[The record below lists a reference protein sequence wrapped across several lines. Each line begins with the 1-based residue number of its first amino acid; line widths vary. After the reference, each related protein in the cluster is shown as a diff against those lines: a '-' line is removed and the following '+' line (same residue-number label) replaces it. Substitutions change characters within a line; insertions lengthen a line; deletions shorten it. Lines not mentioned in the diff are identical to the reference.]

1 LRFPLRLCA
10 FAGACF
16 DSKVMSFPEG
26 AKVTVSETLA
36 RGLLNAAERLPN
48 YDNREFYSTSVQ
60 ASVRAEI
67 RAAAPDEFDSLIKQI
82 KEQLAQPP
90 YCALVQGLAFD
101 EGNRVFVAINRAFG
115 ELVARPYEKPRAQ
128 LVHYVQPSTDI
139 MSARGGHESE
149 RLHTDTADWEPPVE
163 LISMVC
169 VRADPDGGGR
179 SRILDVDTIR
189 REVNEQLGSAT
200 LARLDSEP
208 VPWQLAPYWGGGVQ
222 WRTILTKSSVCWRRY
237 TIDLALD
244 STGAKLPDE
253 MMESLA
259 SFEDVISNASGT
271 LDFLMREGELLFSD
285 NHRTIHARTPIA
297 AGTASDR
304 LMIRSWIR
312 T

>member
-1 LRFPLRLCA
+1 MF
-10 FAGACF
+10 
-16 DSKVMSFPEG
+16 FPEG
-26 AKVTVSETLA
+26 AKVKVHDTLA
-36 RGLLNAAERLPN
+36 RDLLQAAERLPN
-48 YDNREFYSTSVQ
+48 YDNREFYSASVQ
-60 ASVRAEI
+60 ASVLDQVRAS
-67 RAAAPDEFDSLIKQI
+67 APDEFDSLVEQI
-82 KEQLAQPP
+82 QRRLAQPP
-90 YCALVQGLAFD
+90 YCALVQGLTFD
-101 EGNRVFVAINRAFG
+101 PGNKVFVAVNRAFG

-128 LVHYVQPSTDI
+128 LVHYIQPATDI

-169 VRADPDGGGR
+169 VRADPDGGGH

-189 REVNEQLGSAT
+189 EEVNERLGSAT
-200 LARLDSEP
+200 LERLESEP
-208 VPWQLAPYWGGGVQ
+208 VPWQLAPYWGGGVR
-222 WRTILTKSSVCWRRY
+222 WRTVLTKSSICWRRY

-244 STGAKLPDE
+244 STGAKLSDE
-253 MMESLA
+253 MLRSLE
-259 SFEDVISNASGT
+259 SFEDVISTMPHT

-312 T
+312 TTN